1 MTLHNAE
8 LSQNELSQNEL
19 SQNELSQNELS
30 RREFLSAAA
39 SLAALLALGGA
50 HEAEAAN
57 TPAVGGRVGIS
68 DAAYASARTRAQAI
82 VAQMTL
88 KEKISQ
94 LGASAGAVPR
104 LNVPAYN
111 YYSNE
116 ALHGLVSGPQVTSFP
131 VPLAIAA
138 AWNPELTRQV
148 YRVVADECRAHDNIS
163 LYSPLTLNLHR
174 DPRWGRCYEAP
185 GEDPCLAAT
194 LGVQI
199 VRGMQGDSATYLK
212 TTACSKHFICNNTDS
227 DRDSVS
233 ATVDPRSFWEYY
245 TRAYRATVIH
255 GDVFTFMS
263 AYNAVN
269 GIPCSADPALLTGL
283 LRGQWG
289 FRGYVNSDCD
299 AISDVYSTHHYA
311 PSFPAAAALSIKAGC
326 EVNCGDVLQKHSQEA
341 VDQGLVTEDQIG
353 EAVTRTLT
361 VRVLLGTL
369 DPPAKVPYKALTLKS
384 LPWAAH
390 DALALE
396 SARQSLTLLKNDGNF
411 LPLDPRRTQKIAVI
425 GPLGDVCHLG
435 GYSGFPKTQISPLR
449 GLKTRFGLPLSVDF
463 ISGGDSIATHG
474 GITTQNSPLG
484 TIQLAYISSG
494 DWAQFHAV
502 DFTGRTEM
510 RAKVASAGAGGQIE
524 VHLDKLTGPLVGMF
538 TVPGTGGWDHLVDV
552 TLPLAGLSGLHDIF
566 VVFRGGDG
574 YILNL
579 ERLTLLPVPPLVVQK
594 GARQITFHGGCG
606 VTGGKDDAAFAE
618 AVESARD
625 ADVVVMVCGVTGDVD
640 GEGHDRET
648 IGLTGAQPELIQAV
662 YAVNPKVVLVL
673 SSNNSLSIEWEQAHL
688 PAILC
693 AVCAGQAQG
702 TAIVE
707 ALFGDYNPGGK
718 LPCTW
723 YRSLDQLP
731 PSHDYDIHKGRTYMY
746 LDGDPL
752 YPFGYGLS
760 YTTFRIDGFRS
771 NVREIG
777 PGQSVKVSVRVT
789 NTGKRVGAEVVQLYI
804 VPPASPVK
812 RPHRQLAGFQRVELK
827 PGEGKTVFFEVPYT
841 AQPFWYWGEDE
852 KRFVLQPGAAS
863 LEIGNSSANLPLK
876 TLVTL
881 KPSLA
886 PLPHADA
893 VDTVAVRSYMV

>member
-1 MTLHNAE
+1 MTLHNDD
-8 LSQNELSQNEL
+8 LSQNDLSQND
-19 SQNELSQNELS
+19 LS
-30 RREFLSAAA
+30 RREFISAAA
-39 SLAALLALGGA
+39 TLAALLALGGA

-57 TPAVGGRVGIS
+57 APAGGGRVGIS
-68 DAAYASARTRAQAI
+68 DAAYASARSRAEAL
-82 VAQMTL
+82 VARMTL
-88 KEKISQ
+88 TEKISQ
-94 LGASAGAVPR
+94 TGNSAGEVSR
-104 LNVPAYN
+104 LNLPGYN
-111 YYSNE
+111 YYSSE
-116 ALHGLVSGPQVTSFP
+116 ALHGLVSGPPVTSFP
-131 VPLAIAA
+131 VPLALAA

-148 YRVVADECRAHDNIS
+148 YAVVADECRAHNDIS
-163 LYSPLTLNLHR
+163 PYSPLTLNLHR
-174 DPRWGRCYEAP
+174 DPRWGRCYEVP

-199 VRGMQGDSATYLK
+199 VRGMQGDDPTWLK
-212 TTACSKHFICNNTDS
+212 TTACSKHFICNNTDT
-227 DRDSVS
+227 DRESVS

-245 TRAYRATVIH
+245 TRSYRATVIH

-269 GIPCSADPALLTGL
+269 GIPCSADRALLTDL

-289 FRGYVNSDCD
+289 FRGFVNSDCD
-299 AISDVYSTHHYA
+299 AIKDIYDPHHYT
-311 PSFPAAAALSIKAGC
+311 PSFPAAAALAIKAGC
-326 EVNCGDVLQKHSQEA
+326 EINCGDILPKYSQAA
-341 VDQGLVTEDQIG
+341 VDQGLLTEQQIS
-353 EAVTRTLT
+353 EAVTRVLT

-369 DPPAKVPYKALTLKS
+369 DPPAKVPYTAITLANI
-384 LPWAAH
+384 PWSAH
-390 DALALE
+390 EALALE
-396 SARQSLTLLKNDGNF
+396 SARQSLVLLKNEARF
-411 LPLDPRRTQKIAVI
+411 LPLDPAKVQKVAVI
-425 GPLGDVCHLG
+425 GPLSDVCHLG
-435 GYSGFPKTQISPLR
+435 GYSGSPKTRISPLMA
-449 GLKTRFGLPLSVDF
+449 LATRFGLPFSVGF

-474 GITTQNSPLG
+474 GITTENSPLG
-484 TIQLAYISSG
+484 TTQLAFISNG

-524 VHLDKLTGPLVGMF
+524 VHLDKLTGPLVGTF

-552 TLPLAGLSGLHDIF
+552 SLPLAGLSGLHDIF
-566 VVFRGGDG
+566 VVFKGGTG
-574 YILNL
+574 YLLNL
-579 ERLTLLPVPPLVVQK
+579 ERLTLLPVPPPVTQK

-606 VTGGKDDAAFAE
+606 VNGGKDDAAFAE
-618 AVESARD
+618 AVGSARG
-625 ADVVVMVCGVTGDVD
+625 ADVVVMVCGVDASVS
-640 GEGHDRET
+640 GEGYDRET
-648 IGLTGAQPELIQAV
+648 IGLTGAQPELIKAV

-673 SSNNSLSIEWEQAHL
+673 SSNNSVAVEWEQANL

-693 AVCAGQAQG
+693 AICAGQAQG

-746 LDGDPL
+746 LDSDPL

-760 YTTFRIDGFRS
+760 YTTFRIDGLHS
-771 NVREIG
+771 NARKIG
-777 PGQSVKVSVRVT
+777 PGQSVKVSVHVT
-789 NTGKRVGAEVVQLYI
+789 NTGKRVGAEVVQLYV

-812 RPHRQLAGFQRVELK
+812 RPHRQLVAFQRVELK
-827 PGEGKTVFFEVPYT
+827 PGERKTVVFEVPYT
-841 AQPFWYWGEDE
+841 AQPFWYWGEAE
-852 KRFVLQPGAAS
+852 KRFVLQPGAAT

-876 TLVTL
+876 TPVTL

-893 VDTVAVRSYMV
+893 VDTVAAKSYVV

>member
-1 MTLHNAE
+1 MTLN
-8 LSQNELSQNEL
+8 QNELNQNEL
-19 SQNELSQNELS
+19 NQNELS

-39 SLAALLALGGA
+39 TLAALLALGGA

-57 TPAVGGRVGIS
+57 APAGGGRVGIS
-68 DAAYASARTRAQAI
+68 DAAYTSARSRAEAL

-94 LGASAGAVPR
+94 TGNSAGEISR
-104 LNVPAYN
+104 LNLPGYN
-111 YYSNE
+111 YYSFE
-116 ALHGLVSGPQVTSFP
+116 ALHGLISGPPVTSFP
-131 VPLAIAA
+131 VPLALAA
-138 AWNPELTRQV
+138 AWNPELARQV
-148 YRVVADECRAHDNIS
+148 YVAVADECRAHNNIS
-163 LYSPLTLNLHR
+163 LYSPVTLNLHR
-174 DPRWGRCYEAP
+174 DPRWGRSYEAP

-194 LGVQI
+194 LAVQI
-199 VRGMQGDSATYLK
+199 VRGMQGDNPAYLK
-212 TTACSKHFICNNTDS
+212 TTACSKHFICNNTEN
-227 DRDSVS
+227 DRESVS

-245 TRAYRATVIH
+245 TRSYRATVIH

-269 GIPCSADPALLTGL
+269 GIPCSADRALLTDL

-289 FRGYVNSDCD
+289 FRGFVNSDCD
-299 AISDVYSTHHYA
+299 AIKDIYDPHHYT
-311 PSFPAAAALSIKAGC
+311 PSFPAAAALAIKAGC
-326 EVNCGDVLQKHSQEA
+326 EINCGDILQKHSQAA
-341 VDQGLVTEDQIG
+341 VDQGLLTEQQIS
-353 EAVTRTLT
+353 EAVTRVLT

-369 DPPAKVPYKALTLKS
+369 DPPAKVPYTAITLANI
-384 LPWAAH
+384 PWAAH

-396 SARQSLTLLKNDGNF
+396 AARQSLTLLKNDGNF

-435 GYSGFPKTQISPLR
+435 GYSGSPKTHISPRQALA
-449 GLKTRFGLPLSVDF
+449 TRFGLPIDVGF
-463 ISGGDSIATHG
+463 ISGRESIATHG
-474 GITTQNSPLG
+474 GITTEKSPLG
-484 TIQLAYISSG
+484 TTQLAFISSG

-510 RAKVASAGAGGQIE
+510 RAKVASAGTGGQIE
-524 VHLDKLTGPLVGMF
+524 VHLDKLTGPLVGTF

-552 TLPLAGLSGLHDIF
+552 SLPLAGLSGLRDIF
-566 VVFRGGDG
+566 VVFKGGTG
-574 YILNL
+574 YLLNL
-579 ERLTLLPVPPLVVQK
+579 ERLTLLPVPPPVVQK
-594 GARQITFHGGCG
+594 SARQITFQDGCA
-606 VTGGKDDAAFAE
+606 VTGEKNDAAFAE
-618 AVESARD
+618 AVESARG
-625 ADVVVMVCGVTGDVD
+625 ADVVVMVCGVDASVS
-640 GEGHDRET
+640 GEGYDRET
-648 IGLTGAQPELIQAV
+648 IGLTGAQPELIKAV

-673 SSNNSLSIEWEQAHL
+673 SSNNSVSINWEQAHL

-693 AVCAGQAQG
+693 AICAGQAQG

-760 YTTFRIDGFRS
+760 YTTFRMDGLQS
-771 NVREIG
+771 NAREIG
-777 PGQSVKVSVRVT
+777 PGQSVKVSAHVT
-789 NTGKRVGAEVVQLYI
+789 NTGKRAGAEVVQLYV

-812 RPHRQLAGFQRVELK
+812 RPLRQLVAFQRVELK
-827 PGEGKTVFFEVPYT
+827 PGERKTVVFEVPYT
-841 AQPFWYWGEDE
+841 AQPFWYWGEAE
-852 KRFVLQPGAAS
+852 KRFVLQPGVAT
-863 LEIGNSSANLPLK
+863 LEIGNSSANLPL
-876 TLVTL
+876 TTRLTL

-886 PLPHADA
+886 PLPQADA
-893 VDTVAVRSYMV
+893 VDTVAATSYVV

>member
-1 MTLHNAE
+1 MTSPHN
-8 LSQNELSQNEL
+8 
-19 SQNELSQNELS
+19 NELS

-39 SLAALLALGGA
+39 TTAALLALGVGGA
-50 HEAEAAN
+50 TEASGAAGRGN
-57 TPAVGGRVGIS
+57 ADGGRVGIS
-68 DAAYASARTRAQAI
+68 DAAYASARTRAQALA
-82 VAQMTL
+82 AQMTL

-94 LGASAGAVPR
+94 VNAGAGAIPR
-104 LNVPAYN
+104 LNLPDYN

-116 ALHGLVSGPQVTSFP
+116 ALHGLCTGPQVTSFP
-131 VPLAIAA
+131 VPLALAA

-148 YRVVADECRAHDNIS
+148 YGVVADECRAHDNIS

-199 VRGMQGDSATYLK
+199 VRGMQGDDPTWLK
-212 TTACSKHFICNNTDS
+212 TTACSKHFIANNTDN

-245 TRAYRATVIH
+245 TRSYRATVIQ

-263 AYNAVN
+263 AYSAIN
-269 GIPCSADPALLTGL
+269 GVPCSADQTLLTDL

-289 FRGYVNSDCD
+289 FRGFVNSDCD
-299 AISDVYSTHHYA
+299 AIADIYNPHHYA
-311 PSFPAAAALSIKAGC
+311 KTPAEAAAMAIKAGC
-326 EVNCGDVLQKHSQEA
+326 EVNCGDTMVHHLQEA
-341 VDQGLVTEDQIG
+341 VDQGLVTEAQIG
-353 EAVTRTLT
+353 EAVARILT

-369 DPPAKVPYKALTLKS
+369 DPPAQVPYKSITLAN
-384 LPWAAH
+384 LPWPAH

-396 SARQSLTLLKNDGNF
+396 AARQSLVLLKNEANF
-411 LPLDPRRTQKIAVI
+411 LPLDQRRTQKIAII

-435 GYSGFPKTQISPLR
+435 GYSGSPKTQISPRRALAA
-449 GLKTRFGLPLSVDF
+449 RFGLPLSVGF
-463 ISGGDSIATHG
+463 ISGGDAVATHG

-484 TIQLAYISSG
+484 TTQLAYISNG
-494 DWAQFHAV
+494 DWAKFHAV
-502 DFTGRTEM
+502 DFTGQTEM
-510 RAKVASAGAGGQIE
+510 RAKVASAGTGGQID
-524 VHLDKLTGPLVGMF
+524 VHLDKLDGPLVGTF
-538 TVPGTGGWDHLVDV
+538 TVPGTGSWDHLVDV
-552 TLPLAGLSGLHDIF
+552 SLPLAGLTGLHDIF
-566 VVFRGGDG
+566 VVFQGGTG
-574 YILNL
+574 YIINL
-579 ERLTLLPVPPLVVQK
+579 ERLTLLPVPPPVVQK

-606 VTGGKDDAAFAE
+606 VTGARDDAAFAE
-618 AVESARD
+618 AVELARD
-625 ADVVVMVCGVTGDVD
+625 ADVVVMVCGVNGDVD
-640 GEGHDRET
+640 GEAHDRDT

-673 SSNNSLSIEWEQAHL
+673 SSNNSVSIEWEQAHL

-702 TAIVE
+702 TAIAE
-707 ALFGDYNPGGK
+707 ALFGDTNPGGK

-760 YTTFRIDGFRS
+760 YTSFRMDGLRA
-771 NVREIG
+771 NATEIG
-777 PGQSVKVSVRVT
+777 PGQSVKVSVHVT
-789 NTGKRVGAEVVQLYI
+789 NTGKRAGAEVVQLYV

-812 RPHRQLAGFQRVELK
+812 RPHRQLAGFQRVALK
-827 PGEGKTVFFEVPYT
+827 PGEGKTVVFEVPYT

-852 KRFVLQPGAAS
+852 KRFVLQPGAAT
-863 LEIGNSSANLPLK
+863 LEIGNSSASLPLK
-876 TLVTL
+876 TPVTL
-881 KPSLA
+881 KPALA
-886 PLPHADA
+886 ALPHPDA
-893 VDTVAVRSYMV
+893 VDTVAATSSVV